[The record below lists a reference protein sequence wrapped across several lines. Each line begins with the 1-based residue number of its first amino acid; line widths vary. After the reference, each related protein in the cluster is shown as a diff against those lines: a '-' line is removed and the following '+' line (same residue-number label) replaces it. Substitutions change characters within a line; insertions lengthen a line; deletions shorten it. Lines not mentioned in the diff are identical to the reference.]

1 MARLF
6 RNVRVTKAVL
16 VEGDPLDPSK
26 EDWIYLRGNVLP
38 GAKPGD
44 AIVWDFRAV
53 GGSAVAGTFTRG
65 EIEAEQRG
73 TS

>member
-16 VEGDPLDPSK
+16 VEGDPLDPS
-26 EDWIYLRGNVLP
+26 ENDWIYLRGNVLP
-38 GAKPGD
+38 GGKPND
-44 AIVWDFRAV
+44 VTVWGFRKA

-65 EIEAEQRG
+65 EIEAEQKV